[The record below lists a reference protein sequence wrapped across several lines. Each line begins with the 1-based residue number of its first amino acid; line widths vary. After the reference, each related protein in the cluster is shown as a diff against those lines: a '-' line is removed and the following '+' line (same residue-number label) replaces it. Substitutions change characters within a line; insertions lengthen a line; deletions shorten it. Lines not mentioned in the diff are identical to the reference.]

1 MDTRA
6 LKKIC
11 PSVFAGGPC
20 TRDQAAVFA
29 LCATSDKVRVV
40 GGVAFTDEE
49 DSKRMLT
56 VIELT
61 LQGRADALEAKQQLE
76 AAEER
81 VAAMSARLEALQK
94 QARELEQRFDRELF
108 ALEREAISLM
118 KNESKTMVFDPFD
131 PLSIRKALSRPGQVK
146 VVNGKTVRALPDGVE
161 VADGAHWNPV
171 PWDNGARMKAEADLK
186 KAQERAK
193 LAMSPSAVLVRP
205 NGEIGLSANKV
216 LSLGDKTI
224 TLTEAGR
231 IAIPPGAST
240 VQYRVY
246 GFGSRAGDAPQIDLA
261 LTRALFHLAK
271 EGILER
277 IK

>member
-40 GGVAFTDEE
+40 DGVAFTDEE
-49 DSKRMLT
+49 DSRRMLT

-108 ALEREAISLM
+108 ALEREAISLI
-118 KNESKTMVFDPFD
+118 KNESKAMGLDPFD

-161 VADGAHWNPV
+161 VADGAYWNPV
-171 PWDNGARMKAEADLK
+171 PWDNFARTKAEGDLK

-216 LSLGDKTI
+216 LALGDKTI

>member
-1 MDTRA
+1 MDTRT
-6 LKKIC
+6 LKKLF
-11 PSVFAGGPC
+11 PAVYAGEPC
-20 TRDQAAVFA
+20 TRDQAAVLA
-29 LCATSDKVRVV
+29 LCATSDKVRIV

-49 DSKRMLT
+49 DSNRMLA
-56 VIELT
+56 VIELA
-61 LQGRADALEAKQQLE
+61 LQGRAGALEAKQQLE

-118 KNESKTMVFDPFD
+118 TNGSKTMMFDAFD
-131 PLSIRKALSRPGQVK
+131 PLSIRKALIRPGQVK
-146 VVNGKTVRALPDGVE
+146 VVNGKTVRSLPDGVE

-171 PWDNGARMKAEADLK
+171 PWDNGVRAKAEDDLK

-205 NGEIGLSANKV
+205 DGEIGLSANKV
-216 LSLGDKTI
+216 LALGDKTI
-224 TLTEAGR
+224 TLTETGR
-231 IAIPPGAST
+231 ITIPPGAPT

-246 GFGSRAGDAPQIDLA
+246 GFGPRAGDTNKIDIA
-261 LTRALFHLAK
+261 LTRALFYLVK
-271 EGILER
+271 EGILEK
-277 IK
+277 IA

>member
-40 GGVAFTDEE
+40 DGVAFTDEE

-61 LQGRADALEAKQQLE
+61 LQGRAGALEAKQQME

-118 KNESKTMVFDPFD
+118 KNESKPIMFDPFD

-161 VADGAHWNPV
+161 VADGAHWSPV
-171 PWDNGARMKAEADLK
+171 PWDNGARIKAESDLK

-216 LSLGDKTI
+216 LALGDKTI